1 MENKL
6 NDQPPKREINQN
18 LVIALIGA
26 AATILAATIPYIIS
40 LNKSQ
45 APVPTI
51 TFIAPTE
58 APTFT
63 SAPPTTEFT
72 TTVEFTAT
80 SGGPTATAT
89 IVPTS
94 TPIMRLDDVYLAID
108 PSGEVKSD
116 TFSSDQTIYVFFKIV
131 DPSDIR
137 KVKVVWSRVDVPG
150 FDPNSEVYRT
160 EDTILKSKG
169 SAQVGGASFGTL
181 NPGKYKVE
189 LYLNGQ
195 LSSTLEFE
203 IK

>member
-51 TFIAPTE
+51 TFSPPTE

-72 TTVEFTAT
+72 TTVEFT
-80 SGGPTATAT
+80 
-89 IVPTS
+89 
-94 TPIMRLDDVYLAID
+94 
-108 PSGEVKSD
+108 
-116 TFSSDQTIYVFFKIV
+116 
-131 DPSDIR
+131 
-137 KVKVVWSRVDVPG
+137 
-150 FDPNSEVYRT
+150 
-160 EDTILKSKG
+160 
-169 SAQVGGASFGTL
+169 
-181 NPGKYKVE
+181 
-189 LYLNGQ
+189 
-195 LSSTLEFE
+195 
-203 IK
+203 